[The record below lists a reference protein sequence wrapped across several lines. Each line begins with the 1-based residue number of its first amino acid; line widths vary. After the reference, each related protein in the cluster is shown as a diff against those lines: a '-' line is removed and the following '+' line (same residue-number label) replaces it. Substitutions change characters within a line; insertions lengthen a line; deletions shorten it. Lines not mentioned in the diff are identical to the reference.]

1 MKKLIKYMMLFL
13 CILLMTGCSNKKS
26 VGGKNITTANSVD
39 KIINEQTKQR
49 TIRIF
54 CPVTIQVRERKML

>member
-26 VGGKNITTANSVD
+26 VGGKISLRQ
-39 KIINEQTKQR
+39 ILL
-49 TIRIF
+49 IR
-54 CPVTIQVRERKML
+54 

>member
-1 MKKLIKYMMLFL
+1 MKKLIKYMVLFL

-39 KIINEQTKQR
+39 KIINDQINNENKENSEDEK
-49 TIRIF
+49 
-54 CPVTIQVRERKML
+54 VTEE